1 SVAGVE
7 YDENGNIKGFS
18 PEKFLAGFIAGGITS
33 KATQAALKS
42 PKLRQKALD
51 FSQKA
56 GEVITHTLKESNL
69 PKHAQNAL
77 EIALGKR
84 LANALDSRAWINEPK
99 QAINTLRKATQ

>member
-1 SVAGVE
+1 MSHNIGAGLLTGGIAGTE
-7 YDENGNIKGFS
+7 RDENGNIKGFS
-18 PEKFLAGFIAGGITS
+18 PEKFLAGFIAGGIAS

-69 PKHAQNAL
+69 PKHAQL
-77 EIALGKR
+77 
-84 LANALDSRAWINEPK
+84 
-99 QAINTLRKATQ
+99 